1 MDTILILMMLTTI
14 LVFGVTRMVNAV
26 ARFREKQTLKGI
38 RLALAGLVL
47 IGLPIAL
54 LLPYPGRDRGL
65 HPRWR
70 CQSNLHQLD
79 LALAAHCYPPVN
91 FYPTNLNELCLNNVS
106 PRLFVCPGSGNEPG
120 DMTNVM
126 EWTDYIYL
134 AGASPATEAGVPI
147 AVCPPEN
154 HEDEGSCYL
163 DSDHGVKW
171 VPKEHFNALLV
182 RMYGHADLNDL
193 CVMVSKRL
201 QKQCKGKYR
210 SSRRSARRETNHER
224 EIPTDI

>member
-1 MDTILILMMLTTI
+1 MKQPKRGMTLIEALVILLFIIFLAMMMPFPFAINRVL
-14 LVFGVTRMVNAV
+14 
-26 ARFREKQTLKGI
+26 ARRSQ
-38 RLALAGLVL
+38 
-47 IGLPIAL
+47 
-54 LLPYPGRDRGL
+54 
-65 HPRWR
+65 

-182 RMYGHADLNDL
+182 RMYGHAESNNL
-193 CVMVSKRL
+193 CVVVSKRL
-201 QKQCKGKYR
+201 QDQSKGKYR
-210 SSRRSARRETNHER
+210 SLSKVTQVPTNFAAHMADR
-224 EIPTDI
+224 